1 MTVTIAVIIVAAHEK
16 QLLRNLNIP
25 GKKKRTGALG
35 ILITVRILDRNLQI
49 KRFMNAKIILQQIRL
64 KTPNSPIKFID
75 DQYGISQKQ

>member
-16 QLLRNLNIP
+16 QLLRNLNIR